1 MDSSSKEV
9 YISNGKTTLDYWSE
23 IWQSRELFWIL
34 AKRDILVRYK
44 QTVLGVAWSIIRPL
58 LTALVMVFAFGKI
71 AKLDEET
78 SIDYML
84 VVMPGVIVWLFFSQS
99 LSLVSNSIVG
109 NTNLVS
115 KVYFPR
121 LIVPLSSLMIGL
133 LDALIAFG
141 LFVLLCFWYQYIPDW
156 KLIFA
161 PIFMLLA
168 YFGAFGFGLIA
179 AVLNVKYRDVGQ
191 IIPFIVQFGYFASP
205 IAYTSDLVQAS
216 LNETS
221 NGGLLYILYTI
232 NPVAGSIDGLRW
244 SLLGDFASFNFQSF
258 ATLIIF
264 DVITLFVAIRMF
276 RKNENSFVDY
286 I

>member
-9 YISNGKTTLDYWSE
+9 LISNGKSALHYWRE

-71 AKLDEET
+71 AKLDEDT
-78 SIDYML
+78 SIAYML

-99 LSLVSNSIVG
+99 LAQISNSIVG

-133 LDALIAFG
+133 LDAMIAFG

-156 KLIFA
+156 KIIFA
-161 PIFMLLA
+161 PVFMFLA
-168 YFGAFGFGLIA
+168 YMGAFGFGLIA
-179 AVLNVKYRDVGQ
+179 AVLNVKYRDIGQ
-191 IIPFIVQFGYFASP
+191 IIPFMIQIGFTS
-205 IAYTSDLVQAS
+205 YT
-216 LNETS
+216 
-221 NGGLLYILYTI
+221 
-232 NPVAGSIDGLRW
+232 P
-244 SLLGDFASFNFQSF
+244 
-258 ATLIIF
+258 
-264 DVITLFVAIRMF
+264 
-276 RKNENSFVDY
+276 
-286 I
+286 

>member
-1 MDSSSKEV
+1 MNSSSKEV

-71 AKLDEET
+71 AKLDQET

-84 VVMPGVIVWLFFSQS
+84 VVMPGVIIWLFFSQS

-133 LDALIAFG
+133 LDAMIAFG

-156 KLIFA
+156 KVIFV
-161 PIFMLLA
+161 PVFMLLA
-168 YFGAFGFGLIA
+168 YLGAFGFGLIA
-179 AVLNVKYRDVGQ
+179 AVLNVKYRDVSQ
-191 IIPFIVQFGYFASP
+191 IIPFLVQFGYFASP
-205 IAYTSDLVQAS
+205 IAYTSELVQKNLS
-216 LNETS
+216 QTS
-221 NGGLLYILYTI
+221 TGDFLYLLYTI

-244 SLLGDFASFNFQSF
+244 SLLGDFSAFNFQSF
-258 ATLIIF
+258 LSLVIFDLVMLII
-264 DVITLFVAIRMF
+264 AIRMF
-276 RKNENSFVDY
+276 RKSENSFVDY